1 MRRLSLFVKN
11 KTELIG
17 NAAQL
22 GVGVLH
28 PDNLEK
34 SGLSSVEIFHLEQW
48 VSGKFLFF
56 FILCCS
62 CRLTFSFNENMT
74 NTQVSRPGGSAC

>member
-48 VSGKFLFF
+48 VSGKF
-56 FILCCS
+56 
-62 CRLTFSFNENMT
+62 
-74 NTQVSRPGGSAC
+74 

>member
-1 MRRLSLFVKN
+1 MSEKSDAQGKKWLREASMRRLSQTFRN

-22 GVGVLH
+22 GMGVMH

-48 VSGKFLFF
+48 VAGETCLN
-56 FILCCS
+56 I
-62 CRLTFSFNENMT
+62 
-74 NTQVSRPGGSAC
+74 VSLVLGVK